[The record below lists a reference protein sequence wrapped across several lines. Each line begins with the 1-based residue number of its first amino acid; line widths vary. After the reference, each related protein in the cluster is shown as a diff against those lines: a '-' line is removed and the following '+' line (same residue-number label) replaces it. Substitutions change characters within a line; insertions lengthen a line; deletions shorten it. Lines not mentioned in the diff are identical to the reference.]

1 MTQRERLIELLKQ
14 AFYNADDNY
23 GTPNTEQVADNLLEN
38 GVIVPPVKVGGIVE
52 GLQERISYLEES
64 IDCSRK
70 ECNKLLQ
77 KLQQAK
83 SEAIK
88 EFARELK
95 CGVPQETGI
104 IRCKDIDTLV
114 KEMTEGNN
122 DRQS

>member
-1 MTQRERLIELLKQ
+1 MTDEQIIGRFRQFLKAQEKNFSFIEKLVCSDVFDLINRQKIE
-14 AFYNADDNY
+14 
-23 GTPNTEQVADNLLEN
+23 
-38 GVIVPPVKVGGIVE
+38 IE

-64 IDCSRK
+64 IDYSRK
-70 ECNKLLQ
+70 EYNKLLQ

-114 KEMTEGNN
+114 KEMTEANN
-122 DRQS
+122 EK

>member
-70 ECNKLLQ
+70 EYNKLLQ
-77 KLQQAK
+77 KLQWAK

-95 CGVPQETGI
+95 CGVPQEAGV

-114 KEMTEGNN
+114 KEMTEANN